1 MDYDNVEA
9 NESEGDGGTN
19 PYGQMSAGAGGNVP
33 PYGNG
38 TPEGMGGNVP
48 PYGNGT
54 PEGTGGNVPPYG
66 NGSPEGVGGVPSYAN
81 DGVDGTV
88 QGKRKGSGFGKGLLV
103 GIFSTLLVMALT
115 ITTVGV
121 VYFRFIKKDAP
132 ISMVSEDAKL
142 DVITTLIGDY
152 FYDKVDPKA
161 LSEGV
166 YKGVV
171 GGLND
176 PYSEYY
182 TAEEFADFE
191 IATTGNYAGIGAQL
205 SQDKDTMVVTVVK
218 VYDGS
223 PAQAAGLRK
232 GDLIVEVD
240 GVGATEQSLEQ
251 FVQIIRG
258 EEGTSLEM
266 TYSRDGKEDKVT
278 ITRAAIVVPS
288 VEYRMLDDHIG
299 LIEIS
304 EFSSGTALAFEE
316 AIADL
321 ESQGMESVIYDL
333 RSNGGGLVD
342 SVTEILDKILP
353 EGLTVYMVDKNGEK
367 TTYTSDNESQMD
379 YPIVVLTSANTAS
392 AAEIFAGAIRDYEKG
407 TLIGTKTYGKGV
419 VQSTFP
425 MIDGSAVKLTIATYY
440 TPKGE
445 CIHGKGIEPDIAL
458 EYEYTGDE
466 DAEEY
471 DYSKDNQVLKA
482 IEVLK
487 GEAAE

>member
-1 MDYDNVEA
+1 MDYNRVPT
-9 NESEGDGGTN
+9 NETEDGETAN
-19 PYGQMSAGAGGNVP
+19 PYGQVISGETTS
-33 PYGNG
+33 PYGN
-38 TPEGMGGNVP
+38 ENQ
-48 PYGNGT
+48 
-54 PEGTGGNVPPYG
+54 
-66 NGSPEGVGGVPSYAN
+66 N
-81 DGVDGTV
+81 DGM
-88 QGKRKGSGFGKGLLV
+88 QKRNKNGGFGKGLLV
-103 GIFSTLLVMALT
+103 GIFSTLLLVALL
-115 ITTVGV
+115 ITAVGV
-121 VYFRFIKKDAP
+121 VYLRFLKKDQPAA
-132 ISMVSEDAKL
+132 SVSEDAKL
-142 DVITTLIGDY
+142 DMITALIGEY

-223 PAQAAGLRK
+223 PAEAAGLHK

-240 GVGATEQSLEQ
+240 GVKATEQSLEQ

-266 TYSRDGKEDKVT
+266 TYSRDGKENKVT
-278 ITRAAIVVPS
+278 ITRASIVVPS

-299 LIEIS
+299 YIEIS

-321 ESQGMESVIYDL
+321 KSQGMESVIYDL

-342 SVTEILDKILP
+342 SVTTILDEILP

-367 TTYTSDNESQMD
+367 TTYTSDEAAQMD
-379 YPIVVLTSANTAS
+379 YPIVVLTSGNTAS

-425 MIDGSAVKLTIATYY
+425 IGDGSAIKLTIATYY

-445 CIHGKGIEPDIAL
+445 CIHGKGIAPDIVM

-466 DAEEY
+466 EAEEY
-471 DYSKDNQVLKA
+471 DYSKDNQVQKA

-487 GEAAE
+487 GESAE